1 MFAKFLTAATLSL
14 TAIGVALPMPAA
26 AQSWGQASQYR
37 DYDGAGFQQAGWR
50 DRRERRYERNQRRY
64 YRDQRRYSRDRYA
77 NRCYDKGNGGLAIG
91 GIAGG
96 LLGNQIAGRG
106 DRTLGTILGA
116 GAGALAGR
124 AIDKSDG
131 RRC

>member
-14 TAIGVALPMPAA
+14 TAVATVAMPMPAM
-26 AQSWGQASQYR
+26 AQNWGAPAQYR
-37 DYDGAGFQQAGWR
+37 DYDGGYGYQQVGYR
-50 DRRERRYERNQRRY
+50 DRRDRHYGRSRRGYDRGYRGNQ
-64 YRDQRRYSRDRYA
+64 
-77 NRCYDKGNGGLAIG
+77 RCYDKGNGGLAIG

-96 LLGNQIAGRG
+96 LLGNQVAGRG

-116 GAGALAGR
+116 GVGALAGR